1 MNAFEFEVYSTSNFK
16 NKTMKYLFL
25 TLLLFAGWQTKANEY
40 PVDSKLKSVTV
51 YTQGAQ
57 IHRTASYKISSG
69 VHEVIIE
76 GVSPR
81 IDQRSLQITGTGNV
95 IILDSKYDILYPQPD
110 EVEDA
115 NALPYAIRKKIA
127 ALEDSI
133 FTQRYVVSGLNN
145 QLNVIQSSENMI
157 KSNPIMQG
165 KGKVGDSLELLQKSL
180 NYYQNKLMELSKLR
194 LELDQQKAEEQR
206 LLNEMQARLRELQQ
220 YKRNTGQG
228 NPKPKAPTHRVII
241 TLQAKAYTQGTL
253 DISYLVSNA
262 GWQAMYDLRSSADQD
277 KINLNY
283 KAHVYQNTGVDWEDV
298 KLNISTNN
306 PYQNKTKPELRE
318 WYLTSYIPNLR
329 KVQVQKRAP
338 QPVQELEEIQ
348 VTEAY
353 TNNADI
359 DDSKNFAYA
368 STSANY
374 TTVVEQKI
382 NVEFQIDLKYSIKSN
397 NKKHMVLI
405 KNEDIDADFAYYT
418 VPKLDESVYLVANIT
433 NLDDLKLVPAQAN
446 IFFDGSYVGETYIN
460 PGVMDDTL
468 SLSLGKDPNLIV
480 ERKFLKKKYKEKIIG
495 NEVAKASEYV
505 LRVKNNKS
513 ENIRL
518 IIQDQIPI
526 TRNENIAIEVN
537 DIGKGDLNERTGLV
551 EWEVKVKSGELVE
564 VPLSYTVYHPK
575 NMQIAVR

>member
-1 MNAFEFEVYSTSNFK
+1 
-16 NKTMKYLFL
+16 MKYLFL

-40 PVDSKLKSVTV
+40 PVESKLKSVTV

-57 IHRTASYKISSG
+57 IHRSATYKIATG

-81 IDQRSLQITGTGNV
+81 IDARSLQISGTGNV
-95 IILDSKYDILYPQPD
+95 IILDSKYDVHYPKPD
-110 EVEDA
+110 EIEDA
-115 NALPYAIRKKIA
+115 NALPYTIRKKIS

-133 FTQRYVVSGLNN
+133 FNQRYVVAGLTN
-145 QLNVIQSSENMI
+145 QMTVVQSSENMI

-180 NYYQNKLMELSKLR
+180 EYYQKKLMELSSLR
-194 LELDQQKAEEQR
+194 LELDQQKMEEQEV
-206 LLNEMQARLRELQQ
+206 LNAMQARLRDLQQ

-228 NPKPKAPTHRVII
+228 DPKPKAPIHRVII

-262 GWQAMYDLRSSADQD
+262 GWQAMYDLRSSANQD

-329 KVQVQKRAP
+329 RDEVRQKAP
-338 QPVQELEEIQ
+338 QPVQELEEVEIA
-348 VTEAY
+348 AY
-353 TNNADI
+353 SKTTADAVEL
-359 DDSKNFAYA
+359 KNFEYA

-382 NVEFQIDLKYSIKSN
+382 NVEFQIDLKYTIKSN
-397 NKKHMVLI
+397 NEKHMVLI
-405 KNEDIDADFAYYT
+405 KNEDIEADFAYYT

-433 NLDDLKLVPAQAN
+433 NLDNLKLVPAQAN
-446 IFFDGSYVGETYIN
+446 IFFDGSYVGETFIN

-480 ERKFLKKKYKEKIIG
+480 ERKFLMKKYKEKIIG
-495 NEVAKASEYV
+495 NEVSKASEYV
-505 LRVKNNKS
+505 LRVKNNKA
-513 ENIRL
+513 ENIKL
-518 IIQDQIPI
+518 IIQDQVPI

-537 DIGKGDLNERTGLV
+537 DIGKGKLNERTGLV
-551 EWEVKVKSGELVE
+551 EWEIKIKSGELVE

>member
-1 MNAFEFEVYSTSNFK
+1 
-16 NKTMKYLFL
+16 MKYLFL

>member
-1 MNAFEFEVYSTSNFK
+1 
-16 NKTMKYLFL
+16 MKYLFL
-25 TLLLFAGWQTKANEY
+25 TLLLIAGWQTKANEY
-40 PVDSKLKSVTV
+40 PVESKLKSVTV

-57 IHRTASYKISSG
+57 IHRSATYKIATG

-81 IDQRSLQITGTGNV
+81 IDARSLQISGTGNV
-95 IILDSKYDILYPQPD
+95 IILDSKYDVHYPKPD
-110 EVEDA
+110 EIEDA
-115 NALPYAIRKKIA
+115 NALPYAIRKKIS

-133 FTQRYVVSGLNN
+133 FNQRYVVAGLTN
-145 QLNVIQSSENMI
+145 QMTVVQSSENMI

-180 NYYQNKLMELSKLR
+180 EYYQKKLMELSSLR
-194 LELDQQKAEEQR
+194 LELEQQKMEEQEV
-206 LLNEMQARLRELQQ
+206 LNAMQARLRDLQQ

-228 NPKPKAPTHRVII
+228 DPKPKAPIHRVII

-262 GWQAMYDLRSSADQD
+262 GWQAMYDLRSSANQD

-329 KVQVQKRAP
+329 KDEVRQKAP
-338 QPVQELEEIQ
+338 QPVQELEEVEIA
-348 VTEAY
+348 AY
-353 TNNADI
+353 SKTTADAVEL
-359 DDSKNFAYA
+359 KNFEYA

-382 NVEFQIDLKYSIKSN
+382 NVEFQIDLKYTIKSN
-397 NKKHMVLI
+397 NEKHMVLI
-405 KNEDIDADFAYYT
+405 KNEDIEADFAYYT

-433 NLDDLKLVPAQAN
+433 NLDNLKLVPAQAN
-446 IFFDGSYVGETYIN
+446 IFFDGSYVGETFIN

-495 NEVAKASEYV
+495 NEVSKASEYV
-505 LRVKNNKS
+505 LRVKNNKA
-513 ENIRL
+513 ENIKL
-518 IIQDQIPI
+518 IIQDQVPI

-537 DIGKGDLNERTGLV
+537 DIGKGKLNERTGLV
-551 EWEVKVKSGELVE
+551 EWEIKIKSGELVE

>member
-1 MNAFEFEVYSTSNFK
+1 
-16 NKTMKYLFL
+16 MKYLFL
-25 TLLLFAGWQTKANEY
+25 TLLLFAGWQSKANEY
-40 PVDSKLKSVTV
+40 PVESKLKSVTV

-57 IHRTASYKISSG
+57 VHRSASYKIPTG
-69 VHEVIIE
+69 VHEVVIE

-81 IDQRSLQITGTGNV
+81 IDANSLQISGTGNV
-95 IILDSKYDILYPQPD
+95 IILDSKYDIFYPKP
-110 EVEDA
+110 EIVEDG
-115 NALPYAIRKKIA
+115 NTMPYAIRKKIS

-133 FTQRYVVSGLNN
+133 HNQNYVLLGINN
-145 QLNVIQSSENMI
+145 QINVIQSSENI
-157 KSNPIMQG
+157 IRSNPIMQG
-165 KGKVGDSLELLQKSL
+165 KGRVSDSLELLQASL
-180 NYYQNKLMELSKLR
+180 DYYQKKLMELSMLR
-194 LELDQQKAEEQR
+194 LDLDKQKVEENELLRDMQTR
-206 LLNEMQARLRELQQ
+206 LNNLKKYGQ
-220 YKRNTGQG
+220 NTGQG
-228 NPKPKAPTHRVII
+228 NPKPKEPIHRVII
-241 TLQAKAYTQGTL
+241 TLQAKAYTQGAL
-253 DISYLVSNA
+253 DISYLVGNA
-262 GWQAMYDLRSSADQD
+262 GWQAMYDLRSSADKD

-329 KVQVQKRAP
+329 KDEVQRAP
-338 QPVQELEEIQ
+338 ARQVEKIQ
-348 VTEAY
+348 TLSTAEVMVESDEA
-353 TNNADI
+353 TNFN
-359 DDSKNFAYA
+359 YA

-382 NVEFQIDLKYSIKSN
+382 NVEFQIDLKYTIRSN

-405 KNEDIDADFAYYT
+405 KNQDIDADFVYYT

-433 NLDDLKLVPAQAN
+433 NLDELKLVPAQAN

-495 NEVAKASEYV
+495 SEVSKASEYV

-518 IIQDQIPI
+518 IIQDQVPI

-537 DIGKGDLNERTGLV
+537 DIGKGKMNERTGLV
-551 EWEVKVKSGELVE
+551 EWEIKIKSGELVE